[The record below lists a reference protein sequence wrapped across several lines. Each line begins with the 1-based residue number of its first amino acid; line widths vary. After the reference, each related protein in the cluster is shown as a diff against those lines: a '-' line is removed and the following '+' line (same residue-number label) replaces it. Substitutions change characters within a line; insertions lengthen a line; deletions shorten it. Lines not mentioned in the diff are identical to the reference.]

1 MSLQRSGRPVV
12 YDVFAFSALDSA
24 QTPLGQSRVVF
35 AASDGRIGYA
45 PDFKGNRPLDFS
57 NAGYGGGGVTLPNVQ
72 ARVAVEPGEGDDSA
86 RIQAAID
93 QVSAMPQ
100 NAEGIRGAVLL
111 KRGRFEV
118 GTTLIIRASGV
129 VLRGEGRG
137 EDGTILFATGT
148 AKRNVL
154 EVGGPAGRLLLPAR
168 TPIADLYAPSGA
180 RRLRV
185 DDASGFKVGDSVLVR
200 RVGNDRW
207 IHAIAMDQIVEA
219 DADVVQFAPF
229 NLDFD
234 RIITAING
242 NTITLD
248 APIANAIES

>member
-1 MSLQRSGRPVV
+1 M
-12 YDVFAFSALDSA
+12 
-24 QTPLGQSRVVF
+24 
-35 AASDGRIGYA
+35 
-45 PDFKGNRPLDFS
+45 
-57 NAGYGGGGVTLPNVQ
+57 Q

-86 RIQAAID
+86 RIQAAIEPGVGD
-93 QVSAMPQ
+93 AAECGWAFAAPSCSSA
-100 NAEGIRGAVLL
+100 AGSRWERRSLSA
-111 KRGRFEV
+111 
-118 GTTLIIRASGV
+118 RAAWSCAA
-129 VLRGEGRG
+129 RAAARI
-137 EDGTILFATGT
+137 GTILFATGT

-185 DDASGFKVGDSVLVR
+185 DDASGFKVGDSVLIR

-207 IHAIAMDQIVEA
+207 IHAIAMDQIVVA

-234 RIITAING
+234 RVITAIDG

-248 APIANAIES
+248 APIANAHREPLGRRGGHSL